1 VSEPPRLDLG
11 RYSTVLLDLDGTVY
25 VDWKPLPG
33 AVEFV
38 AACEE
43 AGAQVGFLTN
53 LSLWPKGHCLDALE
67 DMGIKV
73 SPSRVLSAVDT
84 LCHTVGRTLEGRN
97 VACLTADHVAR
108 RLELAGFRT
117 FGLIGGP
124 DGAVDDIDG
133 VVVAQCEYLDEA
145 GISRAAALAG
155 AGVPVFT
162 TSTRGKMPTRRDDIL
177 SAGEILAAIRAR
189 VEFEPIDCGK
199 PSQIFADAAGSL
211 LDLTEPVLV
220 VGDALDSD
228 IALANNNGWD
238 GLLIDSPFGE
248 EPPPVAWPVPTF
260 RAPSLAAALEG
271 DLRAPVP
278 SSTTR

>member
-1 VSEPPRLDLG
+1 MTGSAGLDLG

-43 AGAQVGFLTN
+43 AGARVGFLTN

-84 LCHTVGRTLEGRN
+84 LCHTVGETLEGRN
-97 VACLTADHVAR
+97 VACLSAEHVAR

-117 FGLIGGP
+117 FDLIEDP
-124 DGAVDDIDG
+124 DAVTDEIDG
-133 VVVAQCEYLDEA
+133 VVVAQCESFDEG
-145 GISRAAALAG
+145 GIARATVLADS
-155 AGVPVFT
+155 GVPVFA

-177 SAGEILAAIRAR
+177 SAGEILAAIRAKA
-189 VEFEPIDCGK
+189 EFEPIDCGK
-199 PSQIFADAAGSL
+199 PSQIFVDAAGSL
-211 LDLTEPVLV
+211 LDLSEPVLV

-238 GLLIDSPFGE
+238 GLLLDSPFGE

-260 RAPSLAAALEG
+260 RAGSLAAALEG
-271 DLRAPVP
+271 AVWASMP
-278 SSTTR
+278 STNVR